1 MNLKHHIFTIMSTL
15 LAVWTFIG
23 CEEEKEDLPQEIVYD
38 HTLLIYI
45 AGDNNLS
52 SIAEGNLN
60 DIGVGLL
67 SYNEG
72 LNLVVYK
79 DNYNGLPALYRLKP
93 STSKIDTL
101 YLARYVEQNSVDSE
115 VMKEVITR
123 TFSTYDTPV
132 KGLLIW
138 GHNSS
143 WMPSPQYSVPISEN
157 GKQAA
162 PANYGPDTNDYME
175 LWEMRKTLEQVPY
188 HLNYMIFDAC
198 YSSSAELAYC
208 LRQETDYLLAA
219 PTEVPG
225 NGFPYSA
232 MIPHLSRLQSPDE
245 TSIET
250 TLSLVAD
257 EYVDLYPTMGAI
269 ALLRSSGMEGLLQ
282 AYLKLL
288 AEHPDKL
295 TAINRNPGGVAM
307 QLQQYGRDAKGT
319 RHIFFDIRSVA
330 SYLCDG
336 EENNDYWTFR
346 QSLDEAIA
354 YYRYERYSLTNIDLS
369 QCAGLSVSIPTMFVL
384 NYANEAI
391 YKAAYAETLWG
402 KAILG
407 K

>member
-15 LAVWTFIG
+15 LAVWTFTG

-143 WMPSPQYSVPISEN
+143 WMPSPQYSVPIS
-157 GKQAA
+157 
-162 PANYGPDTNDYME
+162 
-175 LWEMRKTLEQVPY
+175 
-188 HLNYMIFDAC
+188 
-198 YSSSAELAYC
+198 
-208 LRQETDYLLAA
+208 
-219 PTEVPG
+219 
-225 NGFPYSA
+225 
-232 MIPHLSRLQSPDE
+232 
-245 TSIET
+245 
-250 TLSLVAD
+250 
-257 EYVDLYPTMGAI
+257 
-269 ALLRSSGMEGLLQ
+269 
-282 AYLKLL
+282 
-288 AEHPDKL
+288 
-295 TAINRNPGGVAM
+295 
-307 QLQQYGRDAKGT
+307 
-319 RHIFFDIRSVA
+319 
-330 SYLCDG
+330 
-336 EENNDYWTFR
+336 
-346 QSLDEAIA
+346 
-354 YYRYERYSLTNIDLS
+354 
-369 QCAGLSVSIPTMFVL
+369 
-384 NYANEAI
+384 
-391 YKAAYAETLWG
+391 
-402 KAILG
+402 
-407 K
+407 